1 LDLSHTASRV
11 DIRLRRS
18 SAADFDTQVVTV
30 ETWYIVF
37 SMAVLVHQRAAQSSV
52 KQGTHLFVGRTRGAH
67 LISLSQ
73 WLNLFG
79 QIADDLELKFI
90 AHAILLPFGDDLHHT
105 FDVNKKANAQR
116 PKNVLWN
123 LDFKR
128 RNTLMRRE

>member
-1 LDLSHTASRV
+1 LSPSR
-11 DIRLRRS
+11 RGTSFSPWNCTTSARRAFVRQTGS
-18 SAADFDTQVVTV
+18 P
-30 ETWYIVF
+30 W
-37 SMAVLVHQRAAQSSV
+37 
-52 KQGTHLFVGRTRGAH
+52 KGTHLFVGRTRGAH